1 MGFGS
6 QLSYSPKGL
15 RLRDCAQLLPKGN
28 TVLDLM
34 VACDCMKS
42 TGAWLVLLGS
52 INAAVGMQLFRRGRL
67 KYPTG
72 GQLTALLP
80 SLPHTRHQESAEA
93 EDGLS
98 QAASSPHHRRITHT
112 HTQTHP
118 HQQQRSAHCASTVAA
133 THKTPR
139 ECEAEDGLSQ
149 PASSPHHRRVTHTHT
164 QTHPHQHRRSAHC
177 ASTLAATHK
186 TPRECGG
193 GGSHRLRL
201 HSRSWFSARRGDV
214 RCGDALRVERVI
226 LHTNCTQ
233 TVPYGYPSPAVA
245 VCTVPSGSGPRR
257 SFGNTHYATHYGKDW
272 CRRRLQAQVAA

>member
-1 MGFGS
+1 MTQVSFLRIAVAIS
-6 QLSYSPKGL
+6 MSPSA
-15 RLRDCAQLLPKGN
+15 AQDPLAL
-28 TVLDLM
+28 
-34 VACDCMKS
+34 A
-42 TGAWLVLLGS
+42 
-52 INAAVGMQLFRRGRL
+52 RRHR
-67 KYPTG
+67 
-72 GQLTALLP
+72 
-80 SLPHTRHQESAEA
+80 
-93 EDGLS
+93 LS
-98 QAASSPHHRRITHT
+98 QRKQLRKYIHRLNLEKR
-112 HTQTHP
+112 
-118 HQQQRSAHCASTVAA
+118 ADV
-133 THKTPR
+133 
-139 ECEAEDGLSQ
+139 
-149 PASSPHHRRVTHTHT
+149 HRRVTHTHT

-177 ASTLAATHK
+177 TSTVAATHK

-272 CRRRLQAQVAA
+272 CMRRLQAQVAA